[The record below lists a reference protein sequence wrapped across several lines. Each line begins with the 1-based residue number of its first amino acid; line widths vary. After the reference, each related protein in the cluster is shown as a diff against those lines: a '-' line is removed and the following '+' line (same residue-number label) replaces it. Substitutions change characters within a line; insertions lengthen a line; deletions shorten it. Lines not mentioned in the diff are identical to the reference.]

1 MTILGMH
8 WSLVDVGMMGILLL
22 SALISLLRG
31 FVKEALSLAT
41 WIAAMIVGRLFS
53 AQLAVLLEKQ
63 ISLPSARL
71 ATAFAILFFGTLIV
85 GALINQLISQLVK
98 VTGLTGTDRLL
109 GMLFGCA
116 RGVLVVVVI
125 VGVLSMTPVIND
137 PWWKES
143 KFIPMILPMW
153 DWTKT
158 FVGQFS
164 ETILKA
170 QP

>member
-1 MTILGMH
+1 MMILGTH
-8 WSLVDVGMMGILLL
+8 WALADVGMLVIVLL
-22 SALISLLRG
+22 SAMISLLRG

-41 WIAAMIVGRLFS
+41 WVAALIVGRLFS
-53 AQLAVLLEKQ
+53 TKLAILLENQ
-63 ISLPSARL
+63 ISVPSMRL
-71 ATAFAILFFGTLIV
+71 ATAFILLFLGMLIV

-98 VTGLTGTDRLL
+98 ATGLTGTDRLL

-116 RGVLVVVVI
+116 RGVLVVAII
-125 VGVLSMTPVIND
+125 VGMLSMTPVVND

-143 KFIPMILPMW
+143 KLIPMILPMW
-153 DWTKT
+153 DWAKT

-164 ETILKA
+164 DTLLKT